1 MSRAMH
7 QRVLAAMGAQSVGMA
22 ITISTQLASL
32 PLFLS
37 VWDTHTYGLWLV
49 ISTVPSYLAMA
60 DVGMV
65 TAAGNRMAM
74 SMGAGDTRDANR
86 AFHSAQAFVALVSAA
101 LLLLTFPLVLLSPW
115 PPNATADQRVAML
128 ALSCTVLIGFVCGLS
143 EQVFKATGRYAT
155 GILLGNFIRLGEWG
169 GWMLG
174 LLLGGS
180 FTAVAVGGLI
190 VRTLGTLAT
199 MCIAGQGHHGLR
211 WGFHQATAAMVRAM
225 LRPAAGFMAFPLAN
239 AFQAQG
245 ITLIVAGVLGPAAAA
260 VYNTMRTL
268 VRTTVQATA
277 IFSHSLW
284 PEFSRLYGA
293 GEQAA
298 LNSLVKRS
306 AWLSAAQATL
316 MSVALYLLA
325 PWILQVWTH
334 GQIAPNATLLG
345 WLSIYAVVC
354 GIWHVPRMLL
364 MATNRHE
371 ALSGWSVASSAAGFA
386 LAAALTPALGVP
398 GAAIGLLVGEC
409 LIAGIGVWLAARTT
423 SSVLPTPKAEGATV

>member
-1 MSRAMH
+1 MH

-22 ITISTQLASL
+22 ITIGTQLASL

-49 ISTVPSYLAMA
+49 ISTLPSYLAMA

-74 SMGAGDTRDANR
+74 STAAGDTRDANR
-86 AFHSAQAFVALVSAA
+86 AFHSAQAFVALVSGTLLA
-101 LLLLTFPLVLLSPW
+101 LMLALVLFSPW
-115 PPNATADQRVAML
+115 PGNATADQRIALL
-128 ALSCTVLIGFVCGLS
+128 ALACTVLLAFVCGLS
-143 EQVFKATGRYAT
+143 EQVFKASGRFAT
-155 GILLGNFIRLGEWG
+155 GTLLGNFVRLGEWG

-180 FTAVAVGGLI
+180 FAAVALGGLI
-190 VRTLGTLAT
+190 VRALGTLVT
-199 MCIAGQGHHGLR
+199 MSVASQGNHGLR
-211 WGFHQATAAMVRAM
+211 WGFRQATPTTVRAM

-239 AFQAQG
+239 ALQAQG
-245 ITLIVAGVLGPAAAA
+245 ITLVVAAVLGPAAAA
-260 VYNTMRTL
+260 IYNTMRTL

-284 PEFSRLYGA
+284 PEFSRMYGG
-293 GEQAA
+293 GEHHA

-306 AWLSAAQATL
+306 AWLSAAQASA
-316 MSVALYLLA
+316 MSAALYLLA
-325 PWILQVWTH
+325 PWILQVWTR
-334 GQIAPNATLLG
+334 GQIAPDAILLG

-354 GIWHVPRMLL
+354 GLWHVPRMLL

-371 ALSGWSVASSAAGFA
+371 ALSGWSVASSAVGFA
-386 LAAALTPALGVP
+386 LAAAMTPVVGLP

-409 LIAGIGVWLAARTT
+409 LIAGIGMWLAARTT
-423 SSVLPTPKAEGATV
+423 SVELPASKKEGASV